1 MRYLSLQA
9 SSAYR
14 PYFRSLSFHPSQDKM
29 TPTVFIANFTQD
41 WVELMQQLHLEYFII
56 PSMIFTVATFVAN
69 PVLLACIALSRALR
83 RETRYQLVANTLVA
97 DLLFLILNLTTTICN
112 VARAQ
117 VPWLLCE
124 LLTAITITS
133 HCCAILTVT
142 LMVADTYAAVR
153 WPLHYHDMLPPSRTR
168 AIMVGV
174 WFLSAVYPLTLM
186 FMIQKYTDNSSES
199 VNLCLALL
207 SLGYLQLNYTAGI
220 HIYFFVGALIC
231 TSLILYCYIR
241 LYMVTRTQGI
251 WQSRFSRAR
260 VTVLTHGFLLLLYF
274 APGFIFIL
282 QLSLFQWKDIS
293 QNLLVWTNMLNLCV
307 FMLLPRA
314 FAPYIYGLRYR
325 EISETLMQL
334 LPCRS

>member
-1 MRYLSLQA
+1 MRFYFLQD
-9 SSAYR
+9 STYH
-14 PYFRSLSFHPSQDKM
+14 PYPCSLSYHPSQDKM
-29 TPTVFIANFTQD
+29 TPTVLIANLTQD
-41 WVELMQQLHLEYFII
+41 WVEILQQSHLDYLII
-56 PSMIFTVATFVAN
+56 PCMIFTVATLVAN

-97 DLLFLILNLTTTICN
+97 DLLYLILNFSTTICN
-112 VARAQ
+112 VVRAQ

-124 LLTAITITS
+124 MLTAVTITS
-133 HCCAILTVT
+133 HCCAIVTIT

-174 WFLSAVYPLTLM
+174 WLLSALYPFTLM
-186 FMIQKYTDNSSES
+186 FMSQKFANSSCQS
-199 VNLCLALL
+199 VKQCLALI
-207 SLGYLQLNYTAGI
+207 SLGFLQLNYAAGI
-220 HIYFFVGALIC
+220 HIYFFVGAVIC
-231 TSLILYCYIR
+231 ASLILYCYIR

-282 QLSLFQWKDIS
+282 ELCLFNRKDIS
-293 QNLLVWTNMLNLCV
+293 LNLRVWTNMLNLCV

-314 FAPYIYGLRYR
+314 LAPYIYGLRYR
-325 EISETLMQL
+325 EISETLMHL
-334 LPCRS
+334 LPCRN

>member
-1 MRYLSLQA
+1 MRYSRTRQHIVHIL
-9 SSAYR
+9 
-14 PYFRSLSFHPSQDKM
+14 RSLSFHPSQAKM

-41 WVELMQQLHLEYFII
+41 WVEILQQLHLDYLII
-56 PSMIFTVATFVAN
+56 PSMIFTVATLVAN
-69 PVLLACIALSRALR
+69 PVLLACITLSRALR

-97 DLLFLILNLTTTICN
+97 DLLYLIHNLSTTICN

-124 LLTAITITS
+124 LLNTITITS

-153 WPLHYHDMLPPSRTR
+153 WPLRYHDMLPPSRTR

-174 WFLSAVYPLTLM
+174 WLLSAVYPSSLM
-186 FMIQKYTDNSSES
+186 FISQKYTDNSSQR
-199 VNLCLALL
+199 VNQCVALI
-207 SLGYLQLNYTAGI
+207 SLGFLELNYTAGI
-220 HIYFFVGALIC
+220 HIYFIVGALIC
-231 TSLILYCYIR
+231 ASLILYCYIR

-282 QLSLFQWKDIS
+282 ELSLFQRQDIS
-293 QNLLVWTNMLNLCV
+293 QNLRVWTNMLNLCV

>member
-1 MRYLSLQA
+1 
-9 SSAYR
+9 
-14 PYFRSLSFHPSQDKM
+14 M
-29 TPTVFIANFTQD
+29 TPTVFIANLTED
-41 WVELMQQLHLEYFII
+41 WVESLQQLHLDYLII
-56 PSMIFTVATFVAN
+56 PSMIFTAATLVAN

-83 RETRYQLVANTLVA
+83 RETRYQLVANMLVA
-97 DLLFLILNLTTTICN
+97 DLLFLLLNLSTTICN
-112 VARAQ
+112 VVRAQ

-124 LLTAITITS
+124 MLTTITITS

-186 FMIQKYTDNSSES
+186 FMSQKYTDNSRQS
-199 VNLCLALL
+199 VNMCLALI
-207 SLGYLQLNYTAGI
+207 SLGFLEINYMAGI

-231 TSLILYCYIR
+231 ASLILYCYIR

-260 VTVLTHGFLLLLYF
+260 VTVLTHAFLLLLYF

-282 QLSLFQWKDIS
+282 ELSLFQRKDIS
-293 QNLLVWTNMLNLCV
+293 QSLRVWTNMLNLCI

-314 FAPYIYGLRYR
+314 LAPYIYGLRYR
-325 EISETLMQL
+325 EISEMMMQL
-334 LPCRS
+334 LRCRS